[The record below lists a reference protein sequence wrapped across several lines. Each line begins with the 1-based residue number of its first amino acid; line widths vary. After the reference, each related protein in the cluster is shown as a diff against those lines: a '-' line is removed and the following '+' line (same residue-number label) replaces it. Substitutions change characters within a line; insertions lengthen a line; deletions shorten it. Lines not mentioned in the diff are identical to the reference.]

1 MAADP
6 LKSTGQ
12 KEKENV
18 GRVKNCLLSARRN
31 WLLCYINLVSQV
43 LKSSYPSVFCKWL
56 RPVRRAEGPA
66 PIVFRTRVYLY
77 HRGYIIGNTS
87 ARAAPTSSQAA
98 TATKKKN
105 FIPPPLP
112 QQTQSYL
119 PRPHETG
126 ASCNII
132 ISFIYHFL
140 FCFKYY
146 ETPGR
151 KTTRI
156 LALKRNN

>member
-43 LKSSYPSVFCKWL
+43 PKSSYPSVFCKWL

-98 TATKKKN
+98 TATKKKTLYHHPSHN
-105 FIPPPLP
+105 KLNPTSHAPTKQVHRVILLFLL
-112 QQTQSYL
+112 Y
-119 PRPHETG
+119 
-126 ASCNII
+126 II
-132 ISFIYHFL
+132 
-140 FCFKYY
+140 FCFVSSITKR
-146 ETPGR
+146 PGGR
-151 KTTRI
+151 R
-156 LALKRNN
+156 RGF